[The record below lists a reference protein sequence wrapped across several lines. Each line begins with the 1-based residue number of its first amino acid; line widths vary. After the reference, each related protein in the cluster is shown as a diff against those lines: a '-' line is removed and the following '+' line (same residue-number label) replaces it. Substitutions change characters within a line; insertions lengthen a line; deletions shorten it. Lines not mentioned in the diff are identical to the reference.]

1 MARFTSTYVNKVDR
15 KGRVSVPAPF
25 RSALDGSGG
34 TLVYVKPNH
43 ALGAIDGLSEAWM
56 EQIQDRIDELDI
68 YSEERIAL
76 ETREFAETTRLPL
89 DPEGRMIL
97 PRELMTAAGITDQAT
112 FVGLGRYFQIWQ
124 PENFDAHRSR
134 QVVKA
139 KSLTLPKP
147 GGRPNG
153 GAA

>member
-1 MARFTSTYVNKVDR
+1 MVLFTSTYLNKVDR
-15 KGRVSVPAPF
+15 KGRVSVPATF
-25 RSALDGSGG
+25 RAALDGSGG
-34 TLVYVKPNH
+34 SLVFVKPNH
-43 ALGAIDGLSEAWM
+43 LLGAIDGLSESWM

-76 ETREFAETTRLPL
+76 ETREFAETTRVPL

-97 PRELMTAAGITDQAT
+97 PRDLMAAAEITDQAT

-124 PENFDAHRSR
+124 PERFDAHKSR
-134 QVVKA
+134 QVVA
-139 KSLTLPKP
+139 ARSLTLPKP

>member
-1 MARFTSTYVNKVDR
+1 MALFTSTYLNKVDR

-25 RSALDGSGG
+25 RAALDGSGG
-34 TLVYVKPNH
+34 SLVFVKPNH
-43 ALGAIDGLSEAWM
+43 PLGAIDGLSEAWM
-56 EQIQDRIDELDI
+56 DQIQDRIDELDI

-97 PRELMTAAGITDQAT
+97 PRDLMAAADITDQAT

-124 PENFDAHRSR
+124 PERFDAHKSR
-134 QVVKA
+134 QVAAA

-153 GAA
+153 GGA

>member
-1 MARFTSTYVNKVDR
+1 MALFTSTYVNKVDR

-68 YSEERIAL
+68 YSEQRIAL
-76 ETREFAETTRLPL
+76 ETREFAETTRLAL

-97 PRELMTAAGITDQAT
+97 PRELMTTAGIIDQAT

-124 PENFDAHRSR
+124 PESFDAHKSR
-134 QVVKA
+134 QVAAA

-147 GGRPNG
+147 GSRPNG

>member
-1 MARFTSTYVNKVDR
+1 MALFTSTYLNKVDR

-25 RSALDGSGG
+25 RATLDGSGG
-34 TLVYVKPNH
+34 SLVYVKPNH

-56 EQIQDRIDELDI
+56 EQIQTRIDELDI

-76 ETREFAETTRLPL
+76 ETREFAETTRVPL

-97 PRELMTAAGITDQAT
+97 PRDLMAAAGITDNAT

-124 PENFDAHRSR
+124 PDRFEEHKGR
-134 QVVKA
+134 QVAAA

-153 GAA
+153 GPA

>member
-1 MARFTSTYVNKVDR
+1 MALFTSTYVTKVDR

-25 RSALDGSGG
+25 RSALDGAGG

-97 PRELMTAAGITDQAT
+97 PTRRPSWAWAAISRSGSRRVSTPIRA
-112 FVGLGRYFQIWQ
+112 G
-124 PENFDAHRSR
+124 RSR
-134 QVVKA
+134 RRN
-139 KSLTLPKP
+139 P
-147 GGRPNG
+147 
-153 GAA
+153 